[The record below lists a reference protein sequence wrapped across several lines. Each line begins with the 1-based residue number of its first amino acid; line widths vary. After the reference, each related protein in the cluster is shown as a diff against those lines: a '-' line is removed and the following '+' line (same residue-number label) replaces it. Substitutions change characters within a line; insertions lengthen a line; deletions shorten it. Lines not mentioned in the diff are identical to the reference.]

1 MLEQMFEEL
10 TDFDLEILRS
20 YFGLPYGKHNA
31 LENCKTI
38 LEIYKRFATNHLEKF
53 QPTDELSGLRF
64 CTMGMSYGLSPR
76 RVEAIV
82 EQHGGIFTKSVSGR
96 TDYLVKGHVT
106 KDRLM
111 NGRPARAEREA
122 IKNGTKIISF
132 DDLEDMILH
141 GKSM

>member
-1 MLEQMFEEL
+1 
-10 TDFDLEILRS
+10 
-20 YFGLPYGKHNA
+20 
-31 LENCKTI
+31 
-38 LEIYKRFATNHLEKF
+38 
-53 QPTDELSGLRF
+53 
-64 CTMGMSYGLSPR
+64 MGMSYGLSPR

-82 EQHGGIFTKSVSGR
+82 EQHGGIFTKCVSGR
-96 TDYLVKGHVT
+96 TDYLVKGYVT

-111 NGRPARAEREA
+111 NRRPARAEREA